1 MRLLA
6 QALALAYAAGI
17 SPFATV
23 AVLGIA
29 HRMDWLGQL
38 PGALDVVGS
47 PWVIGVAGLL
57 YAVEFLAT
65 MVPGVASVWETL
77 QTFIRPPLAALLAGA
92 AVWDTDGLAPIAV
105 PLGAMLGLTTHGTKL
120 GMRYAID
127 ASPEPVT
134 NGAANIAELSAVSA
148 LVIAVWQH
156 PYIALGLALAVLVL
170 LLILVRAIWVGIA
183 RTVRSWR
190 SGGRPPVA
198 SH

>member
-29 HRMDWLGQL
+29 HRMEWLGEL
-38 PGALDVVGS
+38 PGALDLVGS
-47 PWVIGVAGLL
+47 RWVIGIAGAL
-57 YAVEFLAT
+57 YALEFLAT

-105 PLGAMLGLTTHGTKL
+105 PLGGMLGLTTHGTKL

-134 NGAANIAELSAVSA
+134 NGAANILELGAVSA
-148 LVIAVWQH
+148 LVLAVWQH
-156 PYIALGLALAVLVL
+156 PYTALGVALAVLVL
-170 LLILVRAIWVGIA
+170 LLLLVRAIWVGIA

-190 SGGRPPVA
+190 SGGAQTSAVE
-198 SH
+198 

>member
-29 HRMDWLGQL
+29 RRMEWLGEL
-38 PGALDVVGS
+38 PGALDLVEN
-47 PWVIGVAGLL
+47 PWVIGVAGTL
-57 YAVEFLAT
+57 YTLEFLAT
-65 MVPGVASVWETL
+65 MVPVIASVWETV

-92 AVWDTDGLAPIAV
+92 AVWDTEGLAPIAV

-148 LVIAVWQH
+148 LVIGVWQH
-156 PYIALGLALAVLVL
+156 PYIALGVALAVLAL
-170 LLILVRAIWVGIA
+170 LLLLVRTIWVGIA
-183 RTVRSWR
+183 RTVRGWR
-190 SGGRPPVA
+190 SGGGHGVP
-198 SH
+198 SE